1 MTELFEQYSA
11 IHYNLTES
19 EVIMQV
25 VFPFGEPSLVLISSD
40 LFEFSGDKEKVTEA
54 LEVAIANNQLLP
66 NHEN

>member
-40 LFEFSGDKEKVTEA
+40 LFEFSGDATEVIKA
-54 LEVAIANNQLLP
+54 LEVAIAQNQLLP
-66 NHEN
+66 NQE